1 MSIMLKRASRIL
13 LLFIGLGLLT
23 LAFTG
28 CATSD
33 PDNDSVRPWNTPKS
47 WENGLPGG
55 MMEGR

>member
-1 MSIMLKRASRIL
+1 MLKRASRIL